1 MEGRP
6 PPWEAPWPGPEAPPA
21 TSGWQ
26 QPPAVFGGVQLASWG
41 SRAGAAA
48 LDTLLVVGIWIALI
62 APGVVI
68 TAATTADAVGVTLLV
83 VGAVAALVVGFLYA
97 PFFMQRSG
105 VHNGQTLGKQWV
117 GIRVVRV
124 SGEPFG
130 WGWALLREFV
140 LKGIALGVAVEHRQ
154 RTHVLPARRG
164 RHRALSRRLPLAA
177 LGRPEPRRARHDR
190 RDPGDPGL
198 AQAAA
203 GLRRS
208 VALAQIISS
217 RAGPT
222 PTITTGMPR
231 KSEMNSR

>member
-6 PPWEAPWPGPEAPPA
+6 PPWEAAWPGPEAPPA

-83 VGAVAALVVGFLYA
+83 VGAAAALVVGLLYA

-105 VHNGQTLGKQWV
+105 LHNGQTLGKQWV

-124 SGEPFG
+124 GGEAFG
-130 WGWALLREFV
+130 WGWGLLREVV
-140 LKGIALGVAVEHRQ
+140 LKGIALGVASSIAGGLTFFLLGVGGIGPYLADYLWPLWDDQ
-154 RTHVLPARRG
+154 N
-164 RHRALSRRLPLAA
+164 RAV
-177 LGRPEPRRARHDR
+177 HDMIAETR
-190 RDPGDPGL
+190 VI
-198 AQAAA
+198 
-203 GLRRS
+203 RS
-208 VALAQIISS
+208 
-217 RAGPT
+217 
-222 PTITTGMPR
+222 
-231 KSEMNSR
+231 